1 MTNQQNQTPL
11 PQQHQLHQQ
20 QPLPRQ
26 QLSFNFCDA
35 PTGHGK
41 TTAII
46 TEVNKGSGE
55 DCRFLIVSPYLLELD
70 RICAA
75 TSCQQPTGKKKQQD
89 LQQLLARGENV
100 CCTHALFNQL
110 TKETIELLRYG
121 DYHYHLIIDEEP
133 NTIQRIVE
141 YRRRRSTDNPS
152 FIECYGQQDYAL
164 LMDSQLLLVDPATK
178 RIMWNDDHPYN
189 TKQYDA
195 AGIFED
201 LRRRLEIADLYAQGK
216 TILQC
221 PKRSLWTAFASV
233 TVCSYRMKESLLRA
247 YCDLYGITVNYQ
259 HVEDNRFAD
268 GYRPLKPA
276 GLERLHCYT
285 PPALDCS
292 CSKYWYDCN
301 IDKTTKELSKD
312 LLRLLTSFRYY
323 REKLLPAGIDKKAY
337 YWTCFTKHQPAIA
350 AALGR
355 WLAKKRHVPCNMKA
369 TNALANC
376 CVVGYFVK
384 RYMNV
389 DVSNFLAFH
398 NVRIDKDAFALSEF
412 IQFVWRANI
421 RKSDNS
427 SGDTYV
433 FIGSKKLYDLFTAW
447 LKEPAS

>member
-1 MTNQQNQTPL
+1 MTNQQNQTQL
-11 PQQHQLHQQ
+11 PQQ
-20 QPLPRQ
+20 QPSLI
-26 QLSFNFCDA
+26 FNFCDA

-46 TEVNKGSGE
+46 NTINSNSGISSNSGGA
-55 DCRFLIVSPYLLELD
+55 DTDQRYLIVSPYLQELV

-75 TSCQQPTGKKKQQD
+75 TGCQQPTGKTKQQD

-110 TKETIELLRYG
+110 TKETLELLRYG
-121 DYHYHLIIDEEP
+121 DYRYHLIIDEEP
-133 NTIQRIVE
+133 TTIQRIVE

-152 FIECYGQQDYAL
+152 FVECYGQQDYAL
-164 LMDSQLLLVDPATK
+164 LMASQLLLVDPTTK
-178 RIMWNDDHPYN
+178 RITWNDNHQYN
-189 TKQYDA
+189 TKQYGDV
-195 AGIFED
+195 GIFED

-221 PKRSLWTAFASV
+221 PKRSLWTAFVSV

-247 YCDLYGITVNYQ
+247 YCDLYGIAVNYQ
-259 HVEDNRFAD
+259 HIENNRFTD
-268 GYRPLKPA
+268 EYRPLKPA

-301 IDKTTKELSKD
+301 INKTTKELSKD
-312 LLRLLTSFRYY
+312 LRRLLTSFRYY
-323 REKLLPAGIDKKAY
+323 REKVLPVGIDKKAY
-337 YWTCFTKHQPAIA
+337 YWTCFTKHQPIITA
-350 AALGR
+350 AEKN
-355 WLAKKRHVPCNMKA
+355 LAKKRHVPCNMKA

-376 CVVGYFVK
+376 CIVGYLVK

-389 DVSNFLAFH
+389 DVSNFLVSH
-398 NVRIDKDAFALSEF
+398 NVHIDKDAFALSEF

-421 RKSDNS
+421 RKSDTSSNS
-427 SGDTYV
+427 GGDTYV
-433 FIGSKKLYDLFTAW
+433 FIGSKKLYDVFMEW
-447 LKEPAS
+447 IKE